1 MKFFNPKE
9 EVIDIQ
15 LTPYGRRLLAKGE
28 LRPVYY
34 AFYDDDI
41 LYDGALGGVTENQN
55 ETQERIKNNTPR
67 LQTQGVHESIRST
80 IGQNLEILDS
90 QYQYQ
95 TFKESEHILGL
106 PLGQS
111 SLSGNVAPAWDV
123 KYYHNKLN
131 ECSSYITSSGGTL
144 RVPQLDS
151 RIEYTTYVSYLTP
164 DGGAPTPEMARRQQN
179 YVANSFPSLDE
190 EPGESDP
197 PTPGPSVYLENY
209 VFDDYSKIF
218 VKEDGVFLDVR
229 EANTQ
234 YLRENFDIEVYI
246 SDIEDGEE
254 KNTSQLYFRGD
265 VLSDPTPA
273 NVEYWLDIA
282 VDGEIPETVY
292 CQLQIPL
299 TKKETLG
306 DSVYG
311 CPDLSETKKS
321 TVLRNLYAQ
330 VEPDEEP
337 C

>member
-1 MKFFNPKE
+1 M
-9 EVIDIQ
+9 
-15 LTPYGRRLLAKGE
+15 
-28 LRPVYY
+28 
-34 AFYDDDI
+34 
-41 LYDGALGGVTENQN
+41 
-55 ETQERIKNNTPR
+55 
-67 LQTQGVHESIRST
+67 
-80 IGQNLEILDS
+80 
-90 QYQYQ
+90 
-95 TFKESEHILGL
+95 
-106 PLGQS
+106 
-111 SLSGNVAPAWDV
+111 
-123 KYYHNKLN
+123 
-131 ECSSYITSSGGTL
+131 
-144 RVPQLDS
+144 PQLDS

-265 VLSDPTPA
+265 VLADPTPA

-282 VDGEIPETVY
+282 VDGEIPEAVY

>member
-254 KNTSQLYFRGD
+254 KNTSQLYFRG
-265 VLSDPTPA
+265 
-273 NVEYWLDIA
+273 
-282 VDGEIPETVY
+282 
-292 CQLQIPL
+292 
-299 TKKETLG
+299 
-306 DSVYG
+306 
-311 CPDLSETKKS
+311 
-321 TVLRNLYAQ
+321 
-330 VEPDEEP
+330 
-337 C
+337 